1 MRIDTNLLAP
11 FDLGTQI
18 CLPAEMLK
26 STAAYVT
33 RLGVKQGPA
42 GTLVKLALFK
52 SLHRYCI
59 AKQLAWMIVGVRPP
73 NDREYVRFGFSD
85 LVPGG
90 ALLPIPSS
98 GGTPVRLMSAEVISA
113 ERRWKESHNPLYEF
127 MFSSYHP
134 DIEIFSSVSG
144 TWSQARKLPPT
155 SLETDNPDTRSTES
169 LGIPIV

>member
-1 MRIDTNLLAP
+1 
-11 FDLGTQI
+11 
-18 CLPAEMLK
+18 
-26 STAAYVT
+26 
-33 RLGVKQGPA
+33 
-42 GTLVKLALFK
+42 
-52 SLHRYCI
+52 
-59 AKQLAWMIVGVRPP
+59 
-73 NDREYVRFGFSD
+73 
-85 LVPGG
+85 
-90 ALLPIPSS
+90 
-98 GGTPVRLMSAEVISA
+98 MSAEVISA